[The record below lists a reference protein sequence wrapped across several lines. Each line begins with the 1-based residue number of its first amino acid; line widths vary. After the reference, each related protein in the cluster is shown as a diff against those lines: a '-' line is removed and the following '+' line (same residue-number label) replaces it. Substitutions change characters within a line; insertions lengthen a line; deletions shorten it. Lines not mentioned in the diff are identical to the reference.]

1 MLLHAACNF
10 DGGPLN
16 KSKTVNYWYPQFCV
30 DGGLVDVYLNMF
42 YWKYRGK
49 SEVDRWFGVIQNV
62 LAVVAVI
69 VGPED
74 MARILRTLPKG
85 ALMGEGN
92 TALVLEPCAQPWL
105 DKYLEGMFNKLDG
118 FTYGD
123 FHFCCF
129 SSRLDRVPN
138 DDLGLPGRWRGYGF
152 RDFLK
157 HLTS

>member
-1 MLLHAACNF
+1 VLLHAACNF

-69 VGPED
+69 VWQ
-74 MARILRTLPKG
+74 AG
-85 ALMGEGN
+85 AGASEAP
-92 TALVLEPCAQPWL
+92 TPQVSPC
-105 DKYLEGMFNKLDG
+105 
-118 FTYGD
+118 
-123 FHFCCF
+123 
-129 SSRLDRVPN
+129 
-138 DDLGLPGRWRGYGF
+138 LGSGWFDTHPLLASTFAGLFPPPSCSPGCAIVIGV
-152 RDFLK
+152 
-157 HLTS
+157 